1 MAITGN
7 YRLKQAF
14 VGFDDDFNN
23 KYMSRD
29 EVLKLDLKKKKDDME
44 IIAMM
49 FARMECEVT
58 EKEIIFKLDP
68 NFDSIA
74 KKLAADLESDGK
86 YAVIKY
92 TYKKQGKKYA
102 IVSEDGE
109 EEGDVEFKGDTFEF
123 NFSTFEK
130 I

>member
-7 YRLKQAF
+7 YKLKQAF

-23 KYMSRD
+23 KYMSRE
-29 EVLKLDLKKKKDDME
+29 EVLKLDGKKKDDME
-44 IIAMM
+44 VIAMM

-58 EKEIIFKLDP
+58 EKDIIFKLDP

-74 KKLAADLESDGK
+74 KKLAKDLEFDGK
-86 YAVIKY
+86 NAVIKY
-92 TYKKQGKKYA
+92 SYKKKGKKY
-102 IVSEDGE
+102 IIISEDGE
-109 EEGDVEFKGDTFEF
+109 EEGEVEFKDDTFEF

>member
-7 YRLKQAF
+7 YKLVKAF

-23 KYMSRD
+23 KYMTRE
-29 EVLKLDLKKKKDDME
+29 EVLKLDGKKKDDME
-44 IIAMM
+44 VIAMM

-74 KKLAADLESDGK
+74 KKLAKDLEFDGK
-86 YAVIKY
+86 NAVIKY
-92 TYKKQGKKYA
+92 SYKKQGKKYV
-102 IVSEDGE
+102 IISEDGE
-109 EEGDVEFKGDTFEF
+109 EEGEIEFKGNTFEF
-123 NFSTFEK
+123 NFSIFEK